1 MVQEVL
7 AIDRVG
13 VDDNFF
19 LLGGHSLLG
28 TQLVLR
34 LRDAFGTNISLRDL
48 FEARTVAQLARKIER
63 QVTDMVMAMD
73 NEEVAR
79 RLAT

>member
-1 MVQEVL
+1 MQEVL

-34 LRDAFGTNISLRDL
+34 LRDAYGTDISLRDL
-48 FEARTVAQLARKIER
+48 FEARTVAQLAHKIEQ
-63 QVTDMVMAMD
+63 QVMDMVMAMD
-73 NEEVAR
+73 NEEVVR